1 MSGKQMS
8 AKDLAVKSFKNVELT
23 LREVIN
29 SNGPLREF
37 ANQEMPVLVGY
48 KIGRVVKALDTVTE
62 NFGNRR
68 TAILD
73 RLGKLNA
80 ETGSYEFENNNEKI
94 AEDEITEI
102 LKETVTVNVP
112 MITLKELEG
121 KQMPPRILALLDWFI
136 KED

>member
-1 MSGKQMS
+1 MS